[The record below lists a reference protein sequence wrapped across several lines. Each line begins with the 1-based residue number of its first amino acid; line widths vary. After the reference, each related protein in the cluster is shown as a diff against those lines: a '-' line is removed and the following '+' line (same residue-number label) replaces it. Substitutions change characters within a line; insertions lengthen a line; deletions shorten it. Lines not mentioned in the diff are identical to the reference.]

1 MQEYIPNKLP
11 LNREFETKKV
21 FKKVASAR
29 TALAELKG
37 ISKIIPNETM

>member
-11 LNREFETKKV
+11 LNRDFETKKV